1 MKKMLF
7 VLLILTGFAFAQEQP
22 KSELED
28 TQIQLARYTV
38 IANKLQVENQQLRE
52 VLARAQEL
60 VTALG
65 KVENMQQLDSLRT
78 ANEIPI
84 PKKDK

>member
-1 MKKMLF
+1 MLF
-7 VLLILTGFAFAQEQP
+7 VLLILTGFAFAQQQP

-28 TQIQLARYTV
+28 TQVQLARYTV
-38 IANKLQVENQQLRE
+38 IANKLQMENAQLRE

-65 KVENMQQLDSLRT
+65 KIENMQQLDSLRT